1 MEIKSQS
8 REKYLL
14 TVEMELTPE
23 EVEASLAQAYRR
35 VVKQIN
41 APGFRKGKLPRP
53 ILEARYG
60 VEILYD
66 DALDILL
73 PEAYDYVL
81 QETKVEP
88 IDSPEVDVVAFAK
101 GEKAEVKFILT
112 LTPEVELGEY
122 KDLEVEYET
131 REIEDKDVDEE
142 LTRLQNEHAR
152 LVPIEDEPAQDG
164 DFVKLD
170 FSGSVDG
177 EEFPGGQGENY
188 DLELGSN
195 SFIPGFEDQLVGQ
208 SIGEDIKVEV
218 KFPEDYHAEEL
229 AGKDAVF
236 MCKLHEIRRREV
248 LPLDDDFAKDVS
260 ESDTLEELKAEIKKN
275 LVETTEVQNKEAKR
289 EAILTKVVE
298 NAQVDIPPVMIS
310 RQAEQMLQNFE
321 GSLMQQGLRMED
333 YQKILNKTHE
343 DMIADFMPQAEK
355 AVRHTLVV
363 DEITKVEN
371 IVASEEELEEYI
383 TELAQNYQ
391 MEVEEFKKIAMG
403 AGAQE
408 QLLSELNYKKTIDF
422 LLAEKE

>member
-131 REIEDKDVDEE
+131 RQIEDKDVDEE

-275 LVETTEVQNKEAKR
+275 
-289 EAILTKVVE
+289 
-298 NAQVDIPPVMIS
+298 
-310 RQAEQMLQNFE
+310 
-321 GSLMQQGLRMED
+321 
-333 YQKILNKTHE
+333 
-343 DMIADFMPQAEK
+343 
-355 AVRHTLVV
+355 
-363 DEITKVEN
+363 
-371 IVASEEELEEYI
+371 
-383 TELAQNYQ
+383 
-391 MEVEEFKKIAMG
+391 
-403 AGAQE
+403 
-408 QLLSELNYKKTIDF
+408 
-422 LLAEKE
+422 